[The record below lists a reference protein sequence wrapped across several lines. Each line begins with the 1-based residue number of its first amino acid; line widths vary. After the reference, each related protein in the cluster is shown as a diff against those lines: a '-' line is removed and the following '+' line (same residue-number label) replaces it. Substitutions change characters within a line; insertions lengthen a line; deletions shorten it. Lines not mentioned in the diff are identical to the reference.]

1 MAKTQNTVGAAALN
15 GAAQSLSDFV
25 AGPVTGAAGT
35 IDTVVARAFSSVEK
49 SIARAAVS
57 GKLSMKGMAD
67 AIVSDLDRIG
77 SKTYISQPIE
87 SAISSILG
95 AIEPVSGARAA
106 GGPVA
111 AGESYLVGEQGP
123 EVFVP
128 ASSGSIAAGGGAVSR
143 PQVSLN
149 VQATDAK
156 SFLRSETQLSAMMLR
171 VLKRG
176 QRNM

>member
-1 MAKTQNTVGAAALN
+1 MAQNKNTAGAAALA
-15 GAAQSLSDFV
+15 GAAQSLADFV
-25 AGPVTGAAGT
+25 SGPVTGAADT
-35 IDTVVARAFSSVEK
+35 IDTVVSRAFSSVEK
-49 SIARAAVS
+49 SITRAAIS
-57 GKLSMKGMAD
+57 GKLSMKGMVD

-87 SAISSILG
+87 SALSSILDTISPVAG
-95 AIEPVSGARAA
+95 AHAA

-128 ASSGSIAAGGGAVSR
+128 AASGSIAAGGGAASQ

-156 SFLRSETQLSAMMLR
+156 SFLRSEAQLSAMMLR

>member
-1 MAKTQNTVGAAALN
+1 MAKTRNTAGAAALG
-15 GAAQSLSDFV
+15 GAAQSLADFV
-25 AGPVTGAAGT
+25 AGPVTGAADT
-35 IDTVVARAFSSVEK
+35 IDTVVSRAFSSVEK
-49 SIARAAVS
+49 SIARAASS
-57 GKLSMKGMAD
+57 GKLSMKGMVD

-77 SKTYISQPIE
+77 SRTYISQPIE
-87 SAISSILG
+87 GAISSILG

-111 AGESYLVGEQGP
+111 AGESYLVGERGP

-128 ASSGSIAAGGGAVSR
+128 ASSGSIATGGAAAR
-143 PQVSLN
+143 PQLSLN